1 MSFDAFSNDDGYV
14 GYDSQRFEGGDYSG
28 YAAAADPPPYH
39 GGAGGFTAD
48 YEEVTVDQVSQS
60 VNSPDTFGF
69 GSDPNPEYAESSPF
83 TSSIPI
89 SNGNGKAYDIGEDA
103 DGFFTAD
110 GPVLPPPSEMQP
122 DEGFALREWRRVMD
136 AVSSASCSVSLIP
149 CIPSEG
155 LLKVIDFFGGLYE
168 WCPGALQFSE
178 KKSQP
183 NCYGGLTGIAR
194 VAEPRLNQTGGW
206 LWGLRKRLLVGDNE
220 RWWWGEL
227 VILESDDGQWWW
239 VIVKGGGR
247 RLWEGDA
254 VKDAKGKKEVSLGLL
269 GVGEVGLR
277 VDGQNAIRLEEKE
290 MKEKEMRNQI
300 IEEAEEYK
308 RAFYEKRKL
317 NIETNKTDNREKE
330 KSYLASQEKFHKS
343 ADKQYWKAISEL
355 IPHEVANIEKRK
367 GKKEQEKKPGITV
380 IQGPK
385 PGKPTDLS
393 RMRHILVKLKHTP
406 PPHMVPPP
414 TPPTKDAKNGKDG
427 NDTKSGKDAK
437 DAKTEATK
445 PVTSVKNADSNGA
458 PIASKQEDSAAT
470 DPEPST

>member
-28 YAAAADPPPYH
+28 YAAAAADPPLYH

-122 DEGFALREWRRVMD
+122 DEGFALREWRR
-136 AVSSASCSVSLIP
+136 
-149 CIPSEG
+149 
-155 LLKVIDFFGGLYE
+155 
-168 WCPGALQFSE
+168 
-178 KKSQP
+178 
-183 NCYGGLTGIAR
+183 
-194 VAEPRLNQTGGW
+194 
-206 LWGLRKRLLVGDNE
+206 
-220 RWWWGEL
+220 
-227 VILESDDGQWWW
+227 
-239 VIVKGGGR
+239 
-247 RLWEGDA
+247 
-254 VKDAKGKKEVSLGLL
+254 
-269 GVGEVGLR
+269 
-277 VDGQNAIRLEEKE
+277 QNAIRLEEKE
-290 MKEKEMRNQI
+290 MREKEMRNQI

-427 NDTKSGKDAK
+427 NDTKGGKEAK
-437 DAKTEATK
+437 DAKSEATK

>member
-122 DEGFALREWRRVMD
+122 DEGFALREWRR
-136 AVSSASCSVSLIP
+136 
-149 CIPSEG
+149 
-155 LLKVIDFFGGLYE
+155 
-168 WCPGALQFSE
+168 
-178 KKSQP
+178 
-183 NCYGGLTGIAR
+183 
-194 VAEPRLNQTGGW
+194 
-206 LWGLRKRLLVGDNE
+206 
-220 RWWWGEL
+220 
-227 VILESDDGQWWW
+227 
-239 VIVKGGGR
+239 
-247 RLWEGDA
+247 
-254 VKDAKGKKEVSLGLL
+254 
-269 GVGEVGLR
+269 
-277 VDGQNAIRLEEKE
+277 QNAIRLEEKE